1 MQNIKTKEEILK
13 IKLGSVYES
22 VFKQGDVY
30 KVKAIFDIPKSLI
43 NGFVSKSKKEKNV
56 DPRENWSDTDI
67 AEMLVKFITDTYL
80 NIDSIPVS
88 AVLGDSEQTKG
99 EVQTQVEPTQPA
111 QPAQPV
117 QNTQS
122 TVTQTQPSPEVT
134 QTQPQAQTQPSS
146 ATNVQGSV
154 DFQL

>member
-13 IKLGSVYES
+13 MKLGSVYES

-43 NGFVSKSKKEKNV
+43 NAFVSKSKKEKNV

-88 AVLGDSEQTKG
+88 AVLGDSDQTKG
-99 EVQTQVEPTQPA
+99 EVQTQVQPNEPA
-111 QPAQPV
+111 QPAQPEMQMQTV
-117 QNTQS
+117 QEP
-122 TVTQTQPSPEVT
+122 VTQ
-134 QTQPQAQTQPSS
+134 AQPSS
-146 ATNVQGSV
+146 ASNVQGSV
-154 DFQL
+154 EIQ

>member
-13 IKLGSVYES
+13 MKLGSVYES

-43 NGFVSKSKKEKNV
+43 NAFVSKSKKEKNV

-88 AVLGDSEQTKG
+88 AVLGDSDQTKG
-99 EVQTQVEPTQPA
+99 EVQTQVQPNEPA
-111 QPAQPV
+111 QPEMQMQPETQTV
-117 QNTQS
+117 QEP
-122 TVTQTQPSPEVT
+122 VTQ
-134 QTQPQAQTQPSS
+134 AQPSS

-154 DFQL
+154 EIQ